1 MDGFKVEKT
10 EFDLVSNCEKS
21 SINHVSFQVENL
33 DGIGCSYVD
42 MAMIEMIWYK
52 NMILTVWMQTLFSQ
66 ISQLGVFEARSVIKK
81 AKIDSPFTSLSRLVQ
96 KLISIRLFLRN
107 QTFRGFTEIMSISSK
122 IKFSLVFNLF

>member
-1 MDGFKVEKT
+1 MDGFKVGKNRIWSC
-10 EFDLVSNCEKS
+10 FKLWKS

-52 NMILTVWMQTLFSQ
+52 NMILIVWMQTLFSQ